1 MDLKEFSVATFNLYN
16 LQEPG
21 KAMNLNQTPW
31 TPEEF
36 SLKVQWTVW
45 QLGVL
50 MKPDIVGLQELW
62 SKKALDAVLNYNYGT
77 KDEPKFLKDEYDALA
92 KPASGAKIICG
103 ALVRKGLLTGEPKWE
118 DKFPKEVKLD
128 LKDDP
133 NDPQSP
139 EIKVTINA
147 FSRPVLRFQ
156 VKLRDDQT
164 PTEVFVT
171 HLKSKLPTDV
181 SEAPWFV
188 AKPEMFKP
196 HQNALGAG
204 ISTIRR
210 TAEAVALRVM
220 LTGVMKGTT
229 TPVIVLGD
237 INDGQSSNTANIL
250 TEQPNFLVGEATG
263 GADVGLYTAQTLQE
277 YRDTRDVYY
286 THVHQDLRES
296 LDHVLVSEQFY
307 DNSRKR
313 LWLFDGL
320 VINNDHLNF
329 ENHKE
334 TGTGDH
340 GVVKVTFKFNPA

>member
-1 MDLKEFSVATFNLYN
+1 M
-16 LQEPG
+16 
-21 KAMNLNQTPW
+21 
-31 TPEEF
+31 
-36 SLKVQWTVW
+36 
-45 QLGVL
+45 
-50 MKPDIVGLQELW
+50 
-62 SKKALDAVLNYNYGT
+62 
-77 KDEPKFLKDEYDALA
+77 
-92 KPASGAKIICG
+92 
-103 ALVRKGLLTGEPKWE
+103 E

-210 TAEAVALRVM
+210 TAEAVALRVI
-220 LTGVMKGTT
+220 LTGVMKGTA

-263 GADVGLYTAQTLQE
+263 GADVGSTPHRHCRNTVTLAMSTTPTCTRTSASRSITSLSASSSTTTAGSGCGCSTA
-277 YRDTRDVYY
+277 
-286 THVHQDLRES
+286 
-296 LDHVLVSEQFY
+296 
-307 DNSRKR
+307 
-313 LWLFDGL
+313 W
-320 VINNDHLNF
+320 
-329 ENHKE
+329 
-334 TGTGDH
+334 
-340 GVVKVTFKFNPA
+340 

>member
-1 MDLKEFSVATFNLYN
+1 MNLNALSVATFNLFN
-16 LQEPG
+16 LQDPG
-21 KAMNLNQTPW
+21 KPMNLGQKPW

-36 SLKVQWTVW
+36 LLKVQWTVW
-45 QLGVL
+45 QIGVL

-62 SKKALDAVLNYNYGT
+62 SKTALDAVLNYNYGT
-77 KDEPKFLKDEYDALA
+77 DDKPKFLKDDYEALA
-92 KPASGAKIICG
+92 TPANGKKIVCG
-103 ALVRKGLLTGEPKWE
+103 ALVRRGLRTGEPTWE
-118 DKFPKEVKLD
+118 DKFPAEVKLD
-128 LKDDP
+128 LKEDP
-133 NDPQSP
+133 DDPQSP
-139 EIKVTINA
+139 QIKVTIKA
-147 FSRPVLRFQ
+147 FSRPVLRFA

-181 SEAPWFV
+181 STQAWFV
-188 AKPEMFKP
+188 SEPDMFKQ
-196 HQNALGAG
+196 HRNALGAG

-220 LTGVMKGTT
+220 LTEVMKGTS

-237 INDGQSSNTANIL
+237 INDGQHSNTANIL
-250 TEQPNFLVGEATG
+250 TEQPNFLVGGSIG
-263 GADVGLYTAQTLQE
+263 GSDVGLYTAQTLQE

-296 LDHVLVSEQFY
+296 LDHILVSEQFY

-313 LWLFDGL
+313 MWLFDGL

-340 GVVKVTFKFNPA
+340 GVVKVSFKFHPA